1 MTDIQHNDNT
11 NDNDEL
17 NESTKF
23 RPMTSARIGIGRS
36 GGSLT
41 TDQILDFDL
50 AHARARDAVRHEF
63 QSVELIES
71 LQRLAS
77 EFSQAIDIVPLQS
90 MASDKAIYLKRPD
103 LGRRLHPNSIDQLA
117 ALEKGLDLAIII
129 SDGLSARAVESQV
142 LPLLQCWL
150 PMLLN
155 GNIRVAPILVVP
167 GARVGISDHVGELLR
182 PRATVILL
190 GERPGLATPE
200 SLGAYFTFEPRA
212 GRTDADRNCISN
224 IHADG
229 LGSNDAAEMLQ
240 SLLIGATR
248 LGLGGVR
255 LSEALA
261 ISGQGLLNDQA
272 DISG

>member
-1 MTDIQHNDNT
+1 MTEIQCNDNKIG
-11 NDNDEL
+11 NQQ
-17 NESTKF
+17 ESTNI
-23 RPMTSARIGIGRS
+23 RPMTAARIGIGRS

-50 AHARARDAVRHEF
+50 AHALARDAVRHEF
-63 QSVELIES
+63 QSNELIES
-71 LQRLAS
+71 LQQLMC
-77 EFSQAIDIVPLQS
+77 ELNQAIDVISLQS
-90 MASDKAIYLKRPD
+90 MAKDKATYLKRPD
-103 LGRRLHPNSIDQLA
+103 RGRRLSPNSIEILENQ
-117 ALEKGLDLAIII
+117 EKGLDLSIII

-150 PMLLN
+150 PILRDS
-155 GNIRVAPILVVP
+155 NIKVAPILVVS

-182 PRATVILL
+182 PRASVILL

-224 IHADG
+224 IHTAG
-229 LGSNDAAEMLQ
+229 LTSNDAAAMLQ
-240 SLLIGATR
+240 SLLLGAIR

-255 LSEALA
+255 LSEAL
-261 ISGQGLLNDQA
+261 SRTGQGLLNDHA
-272 DISG
+272 DIAG

>member
-1 MTDIQHNDNT
+1 MNDLQPNKDT
-11 NDNDEL
+11 NEISEEFANIRQF
-17 NESTKF
+17 TA
-23 RPMTSARIGIGRS
+23 ARIGIGRS

-41 TDQILDFDL
+41 TEQILDFDL
-50 AHARARDAVRHEF
+50 AHARARDAVNHDFNATAFIEKF
-63 QSVELIES
+63 NQMIFELEQPIET
-71 LQRLAS
+71 
-77 EFSQAIDIVPLQS
+77 IVLHS
-90 MASDKAIYLKRPD
+90 MAKDKSTYLKRPD
-103 LGRRLHPNSIDQLA
+103 FGRKLHADSIDNLKNQ
-117 ALEKGLDLAIII
+117 EKGLDLAIII

-150 PMLLN
+150 PMLRN
-155 GNIRVAPILVVP
+155 ATIRIAPILVVP

-200 SLGAYFTFEPRA
+200 SLGAYFTFEARA

-229 LGSNDAAEMLQ
+229 LSSKDAAEMLQ

-261 ISGQGLLNDQA
+261 STGQGLLNDPA
-272 DISG
+272 DVSG